1 MAIVI
6 NGSGTV
12 TGLAVGG
19 LPDGTVDAGTLATD
33 SVTAAKLEV
42 SAITHSDLPAGSVLQ
57 VVQSIQTTYVNTTS
71 TSFGDTGLAAT
82 ITPKF
87 SSSKIMVVINAHGLA
102 QNGGGA
108 KAELALHRGSI
119 LAYYLRPIFVGSGAT
134 FATGSCAINY
144 LDSPN
149 NTSANVYK
157 LQIRNRG
164 SSDSV
169 RFNDFHTGSERSSSS
184 ITLMEIAG

>member
-1 MAIVI
+1 M
-6 NGSGTV
+6 ST
-12 TGLAVGG
+12 
-19 LPDGTVDAGTLATD
+19 
-33 SVTAAKLEV
+33 LEV
-42 SAITHSDLPAGSVLQ
+42 KAIQAPTGYDLDMPAGAILQ
-57 VVQSIQTTYVNTTS
+57 VVQSIYTTYVNTTS
-71 TSFGDTGLAAT
+71 TSFGDTGLTAT

-87 SSSKIMVVINAHGLA
+87 SSSKIMVIIDAQGIA
-102 QNGGGA
+102 QNGAGA

-119 LAYYLRPIFVGSGAT
+119 LAYYLRPVFVTNGAT
-134 FATGSCAINY
+134 YITGSCAINY

-169 RFNDFHTGSERSSSS
+169 RFNDYHTGSERSSSS
-184 ITLMEIAG
+184 ITLMEVSA